1 MKDNLKHF
9 DANLCEKLFDFIYPD
24 EENMTRKEVQAELQR
39 LKIDMRPAIEKL
51 NMALNFCNQKQKAQA
66 ELKIAREKR
75 PALIDKLKQIKLPS
89 FPSLRD
95 EIQKRITQHLSVPQQ
110 ATYFRKLEEAA
121 SEQDLK
127 TLLEDILLLES
138 LDQDSKNEK

>member
-1 MKDNLKHF
+1 MKDNFKHF

-24 EENMTRKEVQAELQR
+24 EENMTRKEVQAELQC

-51 NMALNFCNQKQKAQA
+51 NMALNFCNEKQKARA
-66 ELKIAREKR
+66 KFKNAREIR
-75 PALIDKLKQIKLPS
+75 LSLLEKLKQIEVRNLPAQRNVLQDMIAQLLNAPLKAAYS
-89 FPSLRD
+89 
-95 EIQKRITQHLSVPQQ
+95 
-110 ATYFRKLEEAA
+110 RKLEEAA

-138 LDQDSKNEK
+138 LDQDSENER

>member
-51 NMALNFCNQKQKAQA
+51 NMALNFCNEKQKAQA

-95 EIQKRITQHLSVPQQ
+95 EIQKRITQYLSVPQQ

>member
-1 MKDNLKHF
+1 MASRFADL
-9 DANLCEKLFDFIYPD
+9 DSALCDKLLSFIYPD
-24 EENMTRKEVQAELQR
+24 ERNMTDEEIQAELQK
-39 LKIDMRPAIEKL
+39 LKIDMKPAIEKL

-75 PALIDKLKQIKLPS
+75 PELIDKLKQIKM
-89 FPSLRD
+89 PSLPGLID
-95 EIQKRITQHLSVPQQ
+95 ELKKMIAQRLSAPQQ
-110 ATYFRKLEEAA
+110 ATYFRKLEETA

-138 LDQDSKNEK
+138 LDKDSKNEK

>member
-51 NMALNFCNQKQKAQA
+51 NMALNFCNEKQKAQA